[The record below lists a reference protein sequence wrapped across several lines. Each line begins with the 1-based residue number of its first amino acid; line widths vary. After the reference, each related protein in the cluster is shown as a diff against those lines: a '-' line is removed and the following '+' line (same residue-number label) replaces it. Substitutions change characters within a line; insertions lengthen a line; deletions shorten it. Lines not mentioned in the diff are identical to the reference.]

1 MRPRR
6 PPNNPMAGNAQNAV
20 EQTLLDALENY
31 LGAVKQAGDPSVDLQ
46 SHFRRIELLE
56 KSLPPGT
63 HPQLKHYLHS
73 KSYRKA
79 HLWLSGRD
87 EENEAGKCR

>member
-1 MRPRR
+1 
-6 PPNNPMAGNAQNAV
+6 MAPKTLNAV
-20 EQTLLDALENY
+20 EQTLLETLESY
-31 LGAVKQAGDPSVDLQ
+31 LGAVKQADDPSVDLQ
-46 SHFRRIELLE
+46 AHFRKIESLE

-87 EENEAGKCR
+87 AENEAGKCG

>member
-1 MRPRR
+1 MSERT
-6 PPNNPMAGNAQNAV
+6 ANAV
-20 EQTLLDALENY
+20 EGTLLSALESY
-31 LGAVKQAGDPSVDLQ
+31 LEAVKRASDPSVDLQ
-46 SHFRRIELLE
+46 AHFHRIELLE

-87 EENEAGKCR
+87 EENETGKCG